1 MSEFKKSKKKDGS
14 TVYSK
19 SVYLG
24 VDPKTGKKKRTT
36 LTAKT
41 QKELKLKI
49 ARKKI
54 EIAENGFVSDD
65 ETSQELILFEEIYN
79 LWFSSHKNT
88 VENTT
93 AERIESLFKNH
104 IIPKFG
110 NSYLQDIEPLD
121 YQKALNDWY
130 SYYTNYSVLKSYT
143 SSVFK
148 YAISLGLIK
157 NKPNPMDL
165 TIKPKSK
172 KKAKIIEDELEIFYD
187 LEQLEH
193 FFKILENEASFMD
206 FVIFRVLAFTGLRK
220 GELGALTWSDFNKS
234 DKTLRVN
241 KSLAYANGKYRIK
254 PPKNKPSNRILP
266 LDDKK
271 HTTYF

>member
-88 VENTT
+88 VEDTT
-93 AERIESLFKNH
+93 AERL
-104 IIPKFG
+104 
-110 NSYLQDIEPLD
+110 
-121 YQKALNDWY
+121 
-130 SYYTNYSVLKSYT
+130 
-143 SSVFK
+143 
-148 YAISLGLIK
+148 
-157 NKPNPMDL
+157 
-165 TIKPKSK
+165 
-172 KKAKIIEDELEIFYD
+172 
-187 LEQLEH
+187 
-193 FFKILENEASFMD
+193 
-206 FVIFRVLAFTGLRK
+206 
-220 GELGALTWSDFNKS
+220 
-234 DKTLRVN
+234 
-241 KSLAYANGKYRIK
+241 
-254 PPKNKPSNRILP
+254 
-266 LDDKK
+266 
-271 HTTYF
+271 